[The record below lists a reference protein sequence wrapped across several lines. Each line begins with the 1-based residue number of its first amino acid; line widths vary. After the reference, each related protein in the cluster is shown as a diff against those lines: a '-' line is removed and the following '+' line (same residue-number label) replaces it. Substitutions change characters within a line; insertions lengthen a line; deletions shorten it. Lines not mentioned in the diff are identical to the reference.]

1 MHRGLSL
8 LTLFLKGGTMEIF
21 ISDLDGTLLNKR
33 GSFSENTINIL
44 RPLIKN
50 GLHFTVATA
59 RTPFSAIPISKILA
73 IKDYMVLLNG
83 AVLYDP
89 VKMCFFHPVELGR
102 EAMKALQEAEQ
113 EGIQGMLFAMRGNEL
128 CVYPGKV
135 KKHLW
140 DGYFDFSQTAG
151 ILSVCREVP
160 EISARDLQN
169 EPVIYGLY
177 MDDKQETLAAMKE
190 KLSKRS
196 GLALDFYKDQYTKER
211 WCLEIC
217 SGNASKGRAVESL
230 RTMMGG
236 GRFTAF
242 GDSRNDISLFQACE
256 KAFAVENAC
265 EELKQMADG
274 ILLDNERDGV
284 ARYIQRI
291 CQRNARE
298 L

>member
-1 MHRGLSL
+1 
-8 LTLFLKGGTMEIF
+8 MELF

-33 GSFSENTINIL
+33 GNLSKNTINIL
-44 RPLIKN
+44 RPLIDN

-59 RTPFSAIPISKILA
+59 RTPFSAIPISKTLA
-73 IKDYMVLLNG
+73 IKDCMILLNG

-89 VKMCFFHPVELGR
+89 VKKRFFHPVELGR
-102 EAMKALQEAEQ
+102 EAMKDLQEAEK

-128 CVYPGKV
+128 CVYLGKV

-140 DGYFDFSQTAG
+140 DGYFDFSQTAD
-151 ILSVCREVP
+151 ILSICREFP
-160 EISARDLQN
+160 EISACDLQN

-177 MDDKQETLAAMKE
+177 MDDKQEALAAMRE
-190 KLSKRS
+190 KLSQRS
-196 GLALDFYKDQYTKER
+196 DLVLDFYKDQYTKER

-217 SGNASKGRAVESL
+217 SSNAAKGRAVESL

-242 GDSRNDISLFQACE
+242 GDSRNDISLFEACDM
-256 KAFAVENAC
+256 AFAVENAC

-274 ILLDNERDGV
+274 ILLDHERDGV
-284 ARYIQRI
+284 AEYIKKSV
-291 CQRNARE
+291 RE
-298 L
+298 TQGNRK